1 MKKLLLFFSLL
12 LSLLPLSIP
21 AAAETF
27 EKVTD
32 FSTLKAGDQIIIVA
46 NHIKSGSN
54 PYYNGYMLSNFTC
67 SMTKSD
73 NAYGETQEFDFNIDN
88 PPVLITLEES
98 GNPDYPWAMKMGKN
112 YIKSTDT
119 SKKNGIGTVTSKDN
133 ACFILFQTGT
143 TNHQFN
149 NSSASSRKFLRANI
163 TNGKTGETQI
173 TSGASSLGAKPEIYR
188 LKASGP
194 VDFDYTLPDSK
205 ELEENT
211 TFDLGLPEK
220 RPETITWASD
230 NSEVAVIVNGII
242 NAKKEGTANIKMTWA
257 ADDNFNASSEE
268 GQTIVVT
275 VTKPAPVGVPVV
287 TINDKTIEDGCFYEI
302 SNGSTATIT
311 ADNANDITVNGKKVE
326 NGAFIIDAATLYEI
340 TASNDVSEESLSF
353 NVRLIEPQQGEPT
366 PKVWEQINNVADV
379 TLDGKYIIVANNQ
392 KVAISTSASGN
403 YMGNT
408 SVTIDNNS
416 IATLPTNAMVFT
428 LSNTEN
434 EGQYRWNCTNAA
446 DNTTS
451 SEYYLYSSTGSNN
464 YLKAG
469 ENTNLSVSTISIN
482 ETTGVATITFVN
494 CKDSSGTARQIGCNT
509 SNNNVFGA
517 YTNTNQA
524 SVYIYKLFGGEP
536 TPIHSTEEYLDLP
549 DFEHDVTAK
558 RITFTCTNKKVLFE
572 EKHYDAAAAQSYAP
586 KAVADGWNAM
596 ADGVFDHSAFTN
608 DIILETRAYRED
620 AAGKRLVASP
630 IHAMRVSASG
640 TVTGIESVAAEAEG
654 EGELYN
660 LQGVRVD
667 RRSAAPGLYIER
679 RGGKA
684 VKVIL

>member
-12 LSLLPLSIP
+12 LSLLPLPLP

-54 PYYNGYMLSNFTC
+54 PYYNGYMLSTFTC

-73 NAYGETQEFDFNIDN
+73 NAYGETQEFDLNIDN

-98 GNPDYPWAMKMGKN
+98 GNPDYPWAMKMGEN
-112 YIKSTDT
+112 YIKSTAT
-119 SKKNGIGTVTSKDN
+119 SNKNGIGTVTSKDN

-149 NSSASSRKFLRANI
+149 NSSASTRKFLRANI
-163 TNGKTGETQI
+163 TNGKTGATQI

-194 VDFDYTLPDSK
+194 VDYTPALPSSLTLAKDDTYKFTLPTPIPTDLAWSTSDDNVANVVDN
-205 ELEENT
+205 ELMALDYGT
-211 TFDLGLPEK
+211 A
-220 RPETITWASD
+220 TITA
-230 NSEVAVIVNGII
+230 
-242 NAKKEGTANIKMTWA
+242 TWGKTDA
-257 ADDNFNASSEE
+257 NFNE
-268 GQTIVVT
+268 GSATIDVT
-275 VTKPAPVGVPVV
+275 VAKPAPVGVPVV

-366 PKVWEQINNVADV
+366 PKVWKQINNVADV

-509 SNNNVFGA
+509 SNKNVFGA

-558 RITFTCTNKKVLFE
+558 KITFTCSNTKVLFE
-572 EKHYDAAAAQSYAP
+572 ERHYDAAASQNYAP

-620 AAGKRLVASP
+620 AAGNRLVASP

-640 TVTGIESVAAEAEG
+640 TVTGIESVTAEAEG
-654 EGELYN
+654 EGALYN
-660 LQGVRVD
+660 LQGVRID
-667 RRSAAPGLYIER
+667 RATAAPGLYIER

-684 VKVIL
+684 VKIIL

>member
-12 LSLLPLSIP
+12 LSLLPLSLP
-21 AAAETF
+21 AAAETYTWNITGS
-27 EKVTD
+27 E
-32 FSTLKAGDQIIIVA
+32 SLKQ
-46 NHIKSGSN
+46 
-54 PYYNGYMLSNFTC
+54 
-67 SMTKSD
+67 
-73 NAYGETQEFDFNIDN
+73 
-88 PPVLITLEES
+88 
-98 GNPDYPWAMKMGKN
+98 
-112 YIKSTDT
+112 
-119 SKKNGIGTVTSKDN
+119 
-133 ACFILFQTGT
+133 
-143 TNHQFN
+143 
-149 NSSASSRKFLRANI
+149 SASSTIALHSVTWTVSQKSFGSSLFAQRS
-163 TNGKTGETQI
+163 GKTGLLFGSSSNKVKEIGFSATQPFAGKTIKKVTTTAFAKTANAISVTLKIDDTEIAVSNKLSTTSNTYSFEAVNVKCANNIALIYSQPSATSNSVTISGISIEYEETP
-173 TSGASSLGAKPEIYR
+173 T
-188 LKASGP
+188 GP
-194 VDFDYTLPDSK
+194 VDFEYTLPESK
-205 ELEENT
+205 ELEEGS

-220 RPETITWASD
+220 RPSNITWTSD
-230 NSEVAVIVNGII
+230 NPEVAEIENGII
-242 NAKKEGTANIKMTWA
+242 NAKKEGTANIKMTWESDA
-257 ADDNFNASSEE
+257 NFNASSEE

-366 PKVWEQINNVADV
+366 PEVWKQINNVADV

-403 YMGNT
+403 YMGNA

-446 DNTTS
+446 DNTS
-451 SEYYLYSSTGSNN
+451 LECYLYSGTGSNN
-464 YLKAG
+464 HLKAG
-469 ENTNLSVSTISIN
+469 DNSNLSVSTISIN
-482 ETTGVATITFVN
+482 ETSGVATITFVN
-494 CKDSSGTARQIGCNT
+494 CKNSDGTARHIGCNT
-509 SNNNVFGA
+509 SNKNVFGA
-517 YTNTNQA
+517 YATNSQA
-524 SVYIYKLFGGEP
+524 SVFIYKLFGGEP
-536 TPIHSTEEYLDLP
+536 TPIHSTKEYLDLP
-549 DFEHDVTAK
+549 DFEHNVTAK
-558 RITFTCTNKKVLFE
+558 TITFTCSNPNVLFE
-572 EKHYDAAAAQSYAP
+572 EKHYDATSAQSYAP

-620 AAGKRLVASP
+620 AAGNRLVESP

-640 TVTGIESVAAEAEG
+640 TVTGIESVAAEAEA
-654 EGELYN
+654 EGALYN

-667 RRSAAPGLYIER
+667 RATAAPGLYIER
-679 RGGKA
+679 RSGKA

>member
-12 LSLLPLSIP
+12 LSLLPLP

-54 PYYNGYMLSNFTC
+54 PYYNGYMLSTFTC

-73 NAYGETQEFDFNIDN
+73 NAYGETQEFDLNIDN

-98 GNPDYPWAMKMGKN
+98 GNPDYPWAMKMGEN
-112 YIKSTDT
+112 YIKSTAT
-119 SKKNGIGTVTSKDN
+119 STKNGIGTVTSKDN

-149 NSSASSRKFLRANI
+149 NSSASTRKFLRANI
-163 TNGKTGETQI
+163 TNGKTGATQI

-220 RPETITWASD
+220 RPSNITWTSD
-230 NSEVAVIVNGII
+230 NPEVAEIENGII

-366 PKVWEQINNVADV
+366 PEVWKQINNVADV
-379 TLDGKYIIVANNQ
+379 TLDGKYIIVANQQN
-392 KVAISTSASGN
+392 VAISTSASGN
-403 YMGNT
+403 YMGNV

-416 IATLPTNAMVFT
+416 IATLPTDAMVFT
-428 LSNTEN
+428 LSNAES
-434 EGQYRWNCTNAA
+434 EGQYRWNCTNAS
-446 DNTTS
+446 DTS
-451 SEYYLYSSTGSNN
+451 SPCYLYSATNSNN

-469 ENTNLSVSTISIN
+469 NNDNLSVSTIAIN
-482 ETTGVATITFVN
+482 ETSGVATITFVN
-494 CKDSSGTARQIGCNT
+494 CTNSDKIARQIGCNT
-509 SNNNVFGA
+509 NNNNVFGA

-536 TPIHSTEEYLDLP
+536 TPIHSTKEYLDLP

-558 RITFTCTNKKVLFE
+558 KITFTCSNTKVLFE
-572 EKHYDAAAAQSYAP
+572 ERHYDAAASQNYAP

-620 AAGKRLVASP
+620 AAGNRLVESP

-654 EGELYN
+654 KGELYN
-660 LQGVRVD
+660 LQGVRVN
-667 RRSAAPGLYIER
+667 RATAAPGLYIER
-679 RGGKA
+679 RSGKA